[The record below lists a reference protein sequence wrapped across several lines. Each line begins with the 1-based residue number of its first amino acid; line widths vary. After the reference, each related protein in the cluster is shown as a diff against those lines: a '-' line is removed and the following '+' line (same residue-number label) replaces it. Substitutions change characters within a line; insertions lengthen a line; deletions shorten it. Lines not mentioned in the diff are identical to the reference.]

1 MDKNTVISMLV
12 GAIASALVSWFFY
25 WLGGRSLAKEAQ
37 RLHDL
42 NVLLLRAFEEAGLA
56 TLNRDASGQPI
67 WFSSTRGSGDGI
79 SFCQRCLRCRD
90 YQVISKHGSDGRRG
104 GGRFHSTPASF
115 ARSSPCDVWSE
126 CEYAQRLTG

>member
-67 WFSSTRGSGDGI
+67 GLVLQGAAVMESVSA
-79 SFCQRCLRCRD
+79 
-90 YQVISKHGSDGRRG
+90 SD
-104 GGRFHSTPASF
+104 ACD
-115 ARSSPCDVWSE
+115 AEIIRSSPNME
-126 CEYAQRLTG
+126 ATGDAVADAFTQHRRRSREAALAMFGPNASAPKD